1 MRCLVVRLSSIG
13 FLPLHHFSSFFFFFL
28 DKTSVNILFG
38 EYWQFALEYE
48 ELNIEMID
56 KEKKTKQKMM
66 MMKAESI
73 KMIFISCTIPF
84 FFLRRLLSFTTYKD
98 IILSSSFFFLL
109 LMIYR

>member
-1 MRCLVVRLSSIG
+1 
-13 FLPLHHFSSFFFFFL
+13 L

-38 EYWQFALEYE
+38 ESWQFALEYE

-73 KMIFISCTIPF
+73 
-84 FFLRRLLSFTTYKD
+84 
-98 IILSSSFFFLL
+98 
-109 LMIYR
+109 